1 MTEGVRTAETSLAP
15 PVHTLHTLR
24 APLTLNPPVHLNNAA
39 LSSLRLNPLLFASC
53 VFILRNRPLSKLTR
67 LVVFPLVFAAAMMDD
82 GPFDLCPH
90 TI

>member
-1 MTEGVRTAETSLAP
+1 LTEGVQTAETSLAP
-15 PVHTLHTLR
+15 PVHTVHTL
-24 APLTLNPPVHLNNAA
+24 PLTLNLPVHLNNAA
-39 LSSLRLNPLLFASC
+39 LSNLRLNPLLFASC